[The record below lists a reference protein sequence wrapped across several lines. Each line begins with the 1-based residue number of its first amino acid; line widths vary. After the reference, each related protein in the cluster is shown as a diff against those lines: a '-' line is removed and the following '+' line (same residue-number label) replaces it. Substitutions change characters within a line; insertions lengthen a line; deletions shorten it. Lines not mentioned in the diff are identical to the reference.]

1 MEICVLHSKYKVFW
15 GSRGG
20 LGDLT
25 LDSFWNHF
33 RSKIWSKIDAK
44 IDAEKVMKFDAKMV
58 KNDANMGPKIM
69 IFWVCLRKGDFMKML
84 VLPGKYKVF
93 WGIAHQK
100 SINNSSKNHQKII
113 KDSCS
118 KKLCKK
124 DGKVVQN
131 GAKMGS
137 KIAQKSIQKSF
148 KKWYEKVCLLKKF
161 RKWSNRLNYLQFNK
175 TTYR

>member
-1 MEICVLHSKYKVFW
+1 
-15 GSRGG
+15 
-20 LGDLT
+20 
-25 LDSFWNHF
+25 
-33 RSKIWSKIDAK
+33 
-44 IDAEKVMKFDAKMV
+44 MKFDAKMV

-100 SINNSSKNHQKII
+100 SINNSSKNHKKII

-118 KKLCKK
+118 KKSCKK

-137 KIAQKSIQKSF
+137 KTAQKSIQKSIKKSMWKSMPF
-148 KKWYEKVCLLKKF
+148 KEISKMVKSPKLPTIQQD
-161 RKWSNRLNYLQFNK
+161 YLQVVYLNITYLNK
-175 TTYR
+175 NQTIGETTD

>member
-1 MEICVLHSKYKVFW
+1 
-15 GSRGG
+15 
-20 LGDLT
+20 
-25 LDSFWNHF
+25 
-33 RSKIWSKIDAK
+33 
-44 IDAEKVMKFDAKMV
+44 MKFDAKII

-137 KIAQKSIQKSF
+137 KIAQKSIQKSIKKSMWKSMPF
-148 KKWYEKVCLLKKF
+148 KEISKMVKSPKLPTIQQD
-161 RKWSNRLNYLQFNK
+161 YLQVVYLNITYLNK
-175 TTYR
+175 NQTIGETTD

>member
-1 MEICVLHSKYKVFW
+1 
-15 GSRGG
+15 
-20 LGDLT
+20 
-25 LDSFWNHF
+25 
-33 RSKIWSKIDAK
+33 
-44 IDAEKVMKFDAKMV
+44 MKFDAKMI
-58 KNDANMGPKIM
+58 KNDAIMGPTIM

-100 SINNSSKNHQKII
+100 SVNNSSKSHPKII

-118 KKLCKK
+118 KMWCKK

-137 KIAQKSIQKSF
+137 KIAQKSIQKSIN
-148 KKWYEKVCLLKKF
+148 KSM
-161 RKWSNRLNYLQFNK
+161 RKMMPFELFSVMAKSPKLPTIQQDYLQVVYLNITYLNK
-175 TTYR
+175 NQTIGETTD

>member
-1 MEICVLHSKYKVFW
+1 MKIWVLHSKYKVFW
-15 GSRGG
+15 GSRGAKRSRWVNR
-20 LGDLT
+20 LGSILGPFSIKN
-25 LDSFWNHF
+25 LIKNLCKKRCRKSY
-33 RSKIWSKIDAK
+33 
-44 IDAEKVMKFDAKMV
+44 EFDAKMI
-58 KNDANMGPKIM
+58 KNDANMAPKIM

-131 GAKMGS
+131 WAKMGS
-137 KIAQKSIQKSF
+137 KIAQKSIQKSIKQIMWKRMTF
-148 KKWYEKVCLLKKF
+148 LELF
-161 RKWSNRLNYLQFNK
+161 P
-175 TTYR
+175 

>member
-1 MEICVLHSKYKVFW
+1 MGPLPESNFPYKTAVKLQVFIFFKVFYKKLILW
-15 GSRGG
+15 KDVFYTVNIRFFEVPGSHRLILFGVI
-20 LGDLT
+20 LGAF
-25 LDSFWNHF
+25 SI
-33 RSKIWSKIDAK
+33 KILIKNRCK
-44 IDAEKVMKFDAKMV
+44 NDAEKVMKFDAKMI

-69 IFWVCLRKGDFMKML
+69 IFWVCLRKGDFMNMW
-84 VLPGKYKVF
+84 VLLGKYRVF

-131 GAKMGS
+131 GTNMGS
-137 KIAQKSIQKSF
+137 KIA
-148 KKWYEKVCLLKKF
+148 
-161 RKWSNRLNYLQFNK
+161 
-175 TTYR
+175 

>member
-1 MEICVLHSKYKVFW
+1 MKICVLHSKYKVFW
-15 GSRGG
+15 GSKGA
-20 LGDLT
+20 LDLWFE
-25 LDSFWNHF
+25 SHF
-33 RSKIWSKIDAK
+33 RTIFDQKSDKKIDAK
-44 IDAEKVMKFDAKMV
+44 IDAEKVMKFDAKII

-69 IFWVCLRKGDFMKML
+69 ICWVCLRKGDFMKML

-118 KKLCKK
+118 KKWCKK

-131 GAKMGS
+131 GAKLGS
-137 KIAQKSIQKSF
+137 KIA
-148 KKWYEKVCLLKKF
+148 
-161 RKWSNRLNYLQFNK
+161 
-175 TTYR
+175 